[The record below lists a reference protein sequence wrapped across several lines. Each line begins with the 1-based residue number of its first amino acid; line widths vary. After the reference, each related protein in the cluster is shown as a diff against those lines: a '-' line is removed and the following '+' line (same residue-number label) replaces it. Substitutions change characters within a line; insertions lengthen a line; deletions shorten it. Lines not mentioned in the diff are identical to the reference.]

1 MERLDSFGLDN
12 PNFQSIFR
20 AGGGGTAAVAATED
34 DASIFSDIGLTEN
47 HSLSSPVASKSRRQR
62 EQPKK
67 KKSKSKSNL
76 ADIDLTR
83 PHSDKIIFEK
93 LQNAKA
99 NFRRLKLQF
108 PSSGKHFSPTTNT
121 MAKTRRHPQQAED
134 DSPAPRENDD
144 PNGKDNS
151 ATTNK
156 GKRKATTE
164 IEIEDE
170 EVRDKVMEV
179 WSKDKKLSTDK
190 RGQRI
195 WELLVEKFTDRKRY
209 RESIVSWKTKH
220 ATLVKEIANLKKSM
234 EESGQTSQEAAIT
247 LKINQEILKS
257 CIAIAK
263 TKLWRKQKFISDAQE
278 EVKSA
283 AFVLSKVDVLK
294 LQMEKHDVK
303 SSLIKTYKT
312 EIKKALFGQ
321 KNYVASEIK
330 KLVMKM
336 LKDGETLPLAS
347 DIEKCATRK
356 IAEEDEKL
364 FAWYWDKLL
373 PKMVGAKEWDTSVR
387 YYTTISS
394 ARDPEDKKVRL
405 ITESDEAMLVLL
417 WDNAYDRWL
426 EEWEWRK
433 VPANAAKAVP
443 KWPGKYSVSNK
454 GQTKW
459 GGWKPEG
466 YGAYNRYFEAAKAA
480 RKTDN
485 CKQVE
490 KKCLEQLRTNNKITQ
505 DNAELQDYETRR
517 LKRAAAKGT
526 TLDVGLPIPDPKQ
539 NIKPLTCFYSSDED
553 EETQAQVDA
562 EDEV

>member
-47 HSLSSPVASKSRRQR
+47 HSLSSPVASKSRQR

-83 PHSDKIIFEK
+83 PHSDKILFEK

-99 NFRRLKLQF
+99 NFRRLKLQI
-108 PSSGKHFSPTTNT
+108 PSTGKHFSPTTNT
-121 MAKTRRHPQQAED
+121 MAKTRRNVPLED
-134 DSPAPRENDD
+134 DNSPAADEND
-144 PNGKDNS
+144 PNGQDNS
-151 ATTNK
+151 ATTSRS
-156 GKRKATTE
+156 KRKATTE

-170 EVRDKVMEV
+170 EIRGKVMEV
-179 WSKDKKLSTDK
+179 WNKDRKLSADK
-190 RGQRI
+190 RGPRI
-195 WELLVEKFTDRKRY
+195 MELLVEKFTDRKRY
-209 RESIVSWKTKH
+209 RETIGIWKEKH
-220 ATLVKEIANLKKSM
+220 KALSKEIVYLKKSM

-283 AFVLSKVDVLK
+283 AFVLSKVDMLK
-294 LQMEKHDVK
+294 LQMEKPDVK

-312 EIKKALFGQ
+312 EIKKTLFGQ

-356 IAEEDEKL
+356 INEQDEKL
-364 FAWYWDKLL
+364 FEWYWDKLL

-433 VPANAAKAVP
+433 DAANAALSVP

-490 KKCLEQLRTNNKITQ
+490 KKCLERLRTNNNITQ
-505 DNAELQDYETRR
+505 DTAELQDYETRR

-526 TLDVGLPIPDPKQ
+526 TLDIGLPIPDRKQ
-539 NIKPLTCFYSSDED
+539 NIKPVTCFYSSDED
-553 EETQAQVDA
+553 DETQAQVDA